1 MRKQPGGSIEMKLL
15 LQGHE
20 YQYAVEQMLATLF
33 PGEKPSYTPAG
44 AGENVI
50 CVRLSTAAKVT
61 TASCTYR
68 KESGVYSGKAAVR
81 NEKLTDPGEKDRLC
95 QYIIKNAMYRAVRAS
110 GLPQPPW
117 GALTGVRPGKLMH
130 ATIRRCG
137 GREDA
142 VSTFMKEYDV
152 TRTRAELCY
161 ETTLETEKAEKL
173 LSKEDV
179 CLYIG
184 IPFCPTRCSY
194 CSFVSQA
201 TKKSL
206 QLTDPFLD
214 ALFQEIHAISQ
225 QIEECGLK
233 TVSVYCGGGTP
244 TTLSALQ
251 LDRLFSFLEKELNLR
266 NLREFTVEA
275 GRPDTIT
282 KEKLEILREHGVGRI
297 SVNPQ
302 SMQDSVLE
310 AIGRK
315 HTAADVLRALE
326 EVRHIGGFAVNMD
339 IIAGLPTDSDEGF
352 RDTLRQILAAE
363 PENITVHTLSLKK
376 GASLKWGDQ
385 LPDAEAVGKM
395 LREAYA
401 RFYPDGYK
409 PYYLYRQKN
418 MSGGFEN
425 TGWTKKGYTNLYN
438 IYMMEELCTILSAG
452 GGASTKLIRPGG
464 GKNLR
469 LTNPKYPLEYIQ
481 QIDSICEEKRKIG
494 EFYEV

>member
-1 MRKQPGGSIEMKLL
+1 MKLQL
-15 LQGHE
+15 LGHE

-33 PGEKPSYTPAG
+33 PGEKPDYSPAG
-44 AGENVI
+44 REENFIRVSL
-50 CVRLSTAAKVT
+50 REAEEFATAVCIYHCK
-61 TASCTYR
+61 
-68 KESGVYSGKAAVR
+68 KGIYSGRAAVR
-81 NEKLTDPGEKDRLC
+81 RGKLTDSVERDRLC
-95 QYIIKNAMYRAVRAS
+95 QFIIKNAMYRAVRAS

-117 GALTGVRPGKLMH
+117 GALTGVRPGKLMSAAVRH
-130 ATIRRCG
+130 ADSKEKAIRSF
-137 GREDA
+137 
-142 VSTFMKEYDV
+142 VKEYDV
-152 TRTRAELCY
+152 TQARAEICY
-161 ETTLETEKAEKL
+161 ETTQETEKARQFLTKD
-173 LSKEDV
+173 SV

-184 IPFCPTRCSY
+184 IPFCPTRCAY

-206 QLTDPFLD
+206 QLTDSFLE
-214 ALFQEIHAISQ
+214 ALILEIQAISQ
-225 QIEECGLK
+225 QIRELGLK
-233 TVSVYCGGGTP
+233 TISVYCGGGTP
-244 TTLSALQ
+244 TTLSARQ
-251 LDRLFSFLEKELNLR
+251 LDRLFTCLEKETNLSC
-266 NLREFTVEA
+266 LREFTVEA

-282 KEKLEILREHGVGRI
+282 DEKLKVLRAHGADRI

-302 SMQDSVLE
+302 SMQDHVLE

-315 HTAADVLRALE
+315 HTAEDILQALE
-326 EVRHIGGFAVNMD
+326 TVRKTGGFAVNMD
-339 IIAGLPTDSDEGF
+339 IIAGLPADTTTGF
-352 RDTLRQILAAE
+352 LDTMKQVLAVS

-385 LPDAEAVGKM
+385 IPDAEAVGEM
-395 LREAYA
+395 LSEAYPLLYQH
-401 RFYPDGYK
+401 RYT

-425 TGWTKKGYTNLYN
+425 TGWTKKGYANLYN

-452 GGASTKLIRPGG
+452 GGASTKLIHPEG

>member
-1 MRKQPGGSIEMKLL
+1 MKLQL
-15 LQGHE
+15 LGHE

-33 PGEKPSYTPAG
+33 PGEKPEYSPAG
-44 AGENVI
+44 EKEDFIRVSFREAEKFA
-50 CVRLSTAAKVT
+50 TAV
-61 TASCTYR
+61 CLYR
-68 KESGVYSGKAAVR
+68 CKNRVYSGKAAVR
-81 NEKLTDPGEKDRLC
+81 REKLTDPVERDRLC
-95 QYIIKNAMYRAVRAS
+95 QFIIKNAMYRAVRAS
-110 GLPQPPW
+110 GLPRPPW
-117 GALTGVRPGKLMH
+117 GALTGVRPGKLMRAAVRH
-130 ATIRRCG
+130 ADTKEKAISSF
-137 GREDA
+137 
-142 VSTFMKEYDV
+142 VKEYDV
-152 TRTRAELCY
+152 TRARAEICY
-161 ETTLETEKAEKL
+161 ETTLETEKAERL
-173 LSKEDV
+173 LTKDSV

-184 IPFCPTRCSY
+184 IPFCPTRCAY

-206 QLTDPFLD
+206 QLTDPFLE
-214 ALFQEIHAISQ
+214 ALIREIKAIAQ
-225 QIEECGLK
+225 QIRELGLK
-233 TVSVYCGGGTP
+233 TISVYCGGGTP
-244 TTLSALQ
+244 TTLSASQ
-251 LDRLFSFLEKELNLR
+251 LDRLFTCLETEADLSC
-266 NLREFTVEA
+266 LREFTVEA

-282 KEKLEILREHGVGRI
+282 EEKLKVLKAHGADRI

-302 SMQDSVLE
+302 SMQDHVLE

-315 HTAADVLRALE
+315 HTAGDILQALE
-326 EVRHIGGFAVNMD
+326 TVRKTGGFAVNMD
-339 IIAGLPTDSDEGF
+339 IIAGLPADTTAGF
-352 RDTLRQILAAE
+352 QDTVKQVLDLS

-385 LPDAEAVGKM
+385 LPDAEAVGEM
-395 LREAYA
+395 LRKAYPLL
-401 RFYPDGYK
+401 YQHGYT

-425 TGWTKKGYTNLYN
+425 TGWTKKGYANLYN

-452 GGASTKLIRPGG
+452 GGASTKLIHPEG

>member
-1 MRKQPGGSIEMKLL
+1 MKLQL
-15 LQGHE
+15 LGHE

-33 PGEKPSYTPAG
+33 PGEKPDYSPAG
-44 AGENVI
+44 REENFIRVSL
-50 CVRLSTAAKVT
+50 REAEEFATAVCIYHCK
-61 TASCTYR
+61 
-68 KESGVYSGKAAVR
+68 KGIYSGRAAVR
-81 NEKLTDPGEKDRLC
+81 RGKLTDSVERDRLC
-95 QYIIKNAMYRAVRAS
+95 QFIIKNAMYRAVRAS

-117 GALTGVRPGKLMH
+117 GALTGVRPGKLMSAVVRH
-130 ATIRRCG
+130 ADSKEKAIRSF
-137 GREDA
+137 
-142 VSTFMKEYDV
+142 VKEYDV
-152 TRTRAELCY
+152 TQARAEICY
-161 ETTLETEKAEKL
+161 ETTQETEKARQFLTKD
-173 LSKEDV
+173 SV

-184 IPFCPTRCSY
+184 IPFCPTRCAY

-206 QLTDPFLD
+206 QLTDPFLE
-214 ALFQEIHAISQ
+214 ALILEIQAIAQ
-225 QIEECGLK
+225 QIRELGLK
-233 TVSVYCGGGTP
+233 TISVYCGGGTP
-244 TTLSALQ
+244 TTLSARQ
-251 LDRLFSFLEKELNLR
+251 LDRLFTCLEKETNLSC
-266 NLREFTVEA
+266 LREFTVEA

-282 KEKLEILREHGVGRI
+282 DEKLKVLRAHGADRI

-302 SMQDSVLE
+302 SMQDHVLE

-315 HTAADVLRALE
+315 HTAEDILQALE
-326 EVRHIGGFAVNMD
+326 TVRKTGGFAVNMD
-339 IIAGLPTDSDEGF
+339 IIAGLPADTTTGF
-352 RDTLRQILAAE
+352 LDTMKQVLAIS

-385 LPDAEAVGKM
+385 IPDAEAVGEM
-395 LREAYA
+395 LSEAYPLLYQH
-401 RFYPDGYK
+401 RYT

-425 TGWTKKGYTNLYN
+425 TGWTKKGYANLYN

-452 GGASTKLIRPGG
+452 GGASTKLIHPEG

>member
-1 MRKQPGGSIEMKLL
+1 MRRLGMKLQ

-33 PGEKPSYTPAG
+33 PGEKPDYSPASEGEAFIRISFREAEKFATAVCLYRCKAG
-44 AGENVI
+44 AF
-50 CVRLSTAAKVT
+50 
-61 TASCTYR
+61 
-68 KESGVYSGKAAVR
+68 SGRAAVCR
-81 NEKLTDPGEKDRLC
+81 EKLTDPIERDRLF
-95 QYIIKNAMYRAVRAS
+95 QYIIKRAMYRAVRAS

-117 GALTGVRPGKLMH
+117 GALTGVRPGKLMRT
-130 ATIRRCG
+130 AIRRS
-137 GREDA
+137 DTKDQA
-142 VSTFMKEYDV
+142 ISSYVKEYDV
-152 TRTRAELCY
+152 TRARAEICY
-161 ETTLETEKAEKL
+161 ETTLETEKAERFL
-173 LSKEDV
+173 TKESV

-184 IPFCPTRCSY
+184 IPFCPTRCAY

-206 QLTDPFLD
+206 QLIDPFLE
-214 ALFQEIHAISQ
+214 ALIREVQAIGR
-225 QIEECGLK
+225 ETRKLGLK

-244 TTLSALQ
+244 TTLSAYQ
-251 LDRLFSFLEKELNLR
+251 LDRLFSCLEKETDLSC
-266 NLREFTVEA
+266 LREFTVEA

-282 KEKLEILREHGVGRI
+282 EEKLKVLREHGVDRI

-302 SMQDSVLE
+302 SMQDHVLE

-315 HTAADVLRALE
+315 HTAKDILHALE
-326 EVRHIGGFAVNMD
+326 AVRKTGGFAVNMD
-339 IIAGLPTDSDEGF
+339 VIAGLPADTTSGF
-352 RDTLRQILAAE
+352 LDTMKQVLEIF

-376 GASLKWGDQ
+376 GASLRWGDQ
-385 LPDAEAVGKM
+385 IPDAEAVGEM
-395 LREAYA
+395 LGKAYHLLVQH
-401 RFYPDGYK
+401 GYA

-425 TGWTKKGYTNLYN
+425 TGWTKEGYTNLYN
-438 IYMMEELCTILSAG
+438 ICMMEELCTILSAG
-452 GGASTKLIRPGG
+452 GGVSTKLIHPEV
-464 GKNLR
+464 GKNIR